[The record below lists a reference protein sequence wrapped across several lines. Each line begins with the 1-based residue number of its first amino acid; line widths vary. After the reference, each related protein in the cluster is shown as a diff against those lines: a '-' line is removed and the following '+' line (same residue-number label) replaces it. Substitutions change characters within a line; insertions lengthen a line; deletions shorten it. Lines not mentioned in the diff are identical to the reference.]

1 MNEGLMPSSEY
12 AYNDELLTRYL
23 LGDLPAEQAEQ
34 LDELSV
40 ADDEFAWHLNGVEND
55 LVDGFVRGELE
66 GETLQ
71 KFQSVY
77 LSSPRRRQKVEFAT
91 GLLELEKRAALPAAS
106 PKRAKLNTGRWGW
119 LGAISFP
126 QWGFAAA
133 AVALLLIAAFLFT
146 DNLRLR
152 RQVDQASSNSSQHE
166 QQLQQELDRQRAASA
181 EMQANLG
188 HASSAGQ
195 DLSQLKTVSLLLPPP
210 TRGVG
215 PLQSVSVHSGTDLVV
230 VLLTLESDD
239 FPQYRVALK
248 DPATQREVWHSPD
261 LSASSTAGHKT
272 VVVSVPAKLL
282 QQGHYL
288 AELTGIRRNGAT
300 ESVGDYP
307 FGVVLR

>member
-1 MNEGLMPSSEY
+1 MPSSEH

-23 LGDLPAEQAEQ
+23 LGDLPAQQAEQ

-40 ADDEFAWHLNGVEND
+40 ADDEFAWRLNGVEND

-66 GETLQ
+66 GGNLQ
-71 KFQSVY
+71 KFQSAY
-77 LSSPRRRQKVEFAT
+77 LSSARRRQKVEFAA
-91 GLLELEKRAALPAAS
+91 GLLELERRAALRAAS
-106 PKRAKLNTGRWGW
+106 PKRAKLSTGRWGW
-119 LGAISFP
+119 LGAISFQ

-152 RQVDQASSNSSQHE
+152 RQVDWANSNSSEHE
-166 QQLQQELDRQRAASA
+166 QQLQQELAQQRAANA
-181 EMQANLG
+181 KIQGELDLA
-188 HASSAGQ
+188 HSSGQ
-195 DLSQLKTVSLLLPPP
+195 DLAQLKTVSLLLPPP

-215 PLQSVSVHSGTDLVV
+215 PVQSVSIHPGTDLVV

-248 DPATQREVWHSPD
+248 DPATQREVWRSPD
-261 LSASSTAGHKT
+261 LSASSAAGRKA
-272 VVVSVPAKLL
+272 VAVSVPAKLL

-288 AELTGIRRNGAT
+288 AELTGIRRNGGT
-300 ESVGDYP
+300 EPIGDYP

>member
-1 MNEGLMPSSEY
+1 MPSSEH

-40 ADDEFAWHLNGVEND
+40 ADDEFAWRLSGVEND
-55 LVDGFVRGELE
+55 LVDGFVRGELK
-66 GETLQ
+66 GENLQ
-71 KFQSVY
+71 KFGSVY
-77 LSSPRRRQKVEFAT
+77 LSSSRRRQKVEFAA
-91 GLLELEKRAALPAAS
+91 GLLELERRAALQAAS
-106 PKRAKLNTGRWGW
+106 PKRSKVSTSRWGW
-119 LGAISFP
+119 LGGISFQ

-152 RQVDQASSNSSQHE
+152 RQVDQANSNSSQHD
-166 QQLQQELDRQRAASA
+166 QQLQQELDRQRAANA
-181 EMQANLG
+181 EIQGRLD

-195 DLSQLKTVSLLLPPP
+195 DLSRLKTISLLLPSP

-215 PLQSVSVHSGTDLVV
+215 PLQNVSVHPGTDLVV

-248 DPATQREVWHSPD
+248 DPATQQEVWHSPD
-261 LSASSTAGHKT
+261 LSASSAAGHKA
-272 VVVSVPAKLL
+272 VAASVPAKLL
-282 QQGHYL
+282 QQQHYL
-288 AELTGIRRNGAT
+288 AELTGVRRNGAT
-300 ESVGDYP
+300 EPIGDYP
-307 FGVVLR
+307 FGIILR

>member
-1 MNEGLMPSSEY
+1 MPSSEH

-40 ADDEFAWHLNGVEND
+40 ADDEFAWRLNGVEND

-66 GETLQ
+66 GATLQ

-77 LSSPRRRQKVEFAT
+77 LSSTMRRQKVEFAT
-91 GLLELEKRAALPAAS
+91 GLLELEKRAALQAAG
-106 PKRAKLNTGRWGW
+106 PKRAKLSTGRWGW
-119 LGAISFP
+119 LGAISFQ
-126 QWGFAAA
+126 QWSFAAA

-152 RQVDQASSNSSQHE
+152 RQVDQARANSSQHE
-166 QQLQQELDRQRAASA
+166 QQLQQELDRQRAANA
-181 EMQANLG
+181 EVHGELDRAHG
-188 HASSAGQ
+188 DGQ
-195 DLSQLKTVSLLLPPP
+195 DLAQLKTVSLLLPPP

-215 PLQSVSVHSGTDLVV
+215 PLQSVVVHPGTDLVV
-230 VLLTLESDD
+230 VLLTLESDA

-248 DPATQREVWHSPD
+248 DPAIQREVWHSPD
-261 LSASSTAGHKT
+261 LSASSAAGHKA
-272 VVVSVPAKLL
+272 VAVSVPAKLL

-288 AELTGIRRNGAT
+288 AELTGIRRNGAI
-300 ESVGDYP
+300 EPIGDYP

>member
-1 MNEGLMPSSEY
+1 MPSSEH

-40 ADDEFAWHLNGVEND
+40 ADDEFAWRLNGVEND

-77 LSSPRRRQKVEFAT
+77 LSSTMRRQKVEFAT
-91 GLLELEKRAALPAAS
+91 GLLELEKRAALQAAGL
-106 PKRAKLNTGRWGW
+106 KRAKLSTGRWGW
-119 LGAISFP
+119 LGAISFQ
-126 QWGFAAA
+126 QWSFAAA

-152 RQVDQASSNSSQHE
+152 RQVDQARANSSQHE
-166 QQLQQELDRQRAASA
+166 QQLQQELDRQRAANA
-181 EMQANLG
+181 EVHGELDRAHG
-188 HASSAGQ
+188 DGQ
-195 DLSQLKTVSLLLPPP
+195 DLAQLKTVSLLLPPP
-210 TRGVG
+210 SRGVG
-215 PLQSVSVHSGTDLVV
+215 PMQSVVVHPGTDLVV
-230 VLLTLESDD
+230 VLLTLESDA

-248 DPATQREVWHSPD
+248 DPAIQREVWHSPD
-261 LSASSTAGHKT
+261 LSASSAAGHKA
-272 VVVSVPAKLL
+272 VAVSVPAKLL

-300 ESVGDYP
+300 EPIGDYP

>member
-1 MNEGLMPSSEY
+1 MPFEH
-12 AYNDELLTRYL
+12 AHNDELLIRYL
-23 LGDLPAEQAEQ
+23 LGDLPAEQAEK

-40 ADDEFAWHLNGVEND
+40 ANDEFAWRLTGVEND

-77 LSSPRRRQKVEFAT
+77 LSLAKRLQKVEFAA
-91 GLLELEKRAALPAAS
+91 GLLELEKRAALQAAS
-106 PKRAKLNTGRWGW
+106 PKRAKLSTGRWGW
-119 LGAISFP
+119 LGAISFQ

-133 AVALLLIAAFLFT
+133 AVALLLITAFLFT

-152 RQVDQASSNSSQHE
+152 RQVDQASSNTNLHE
-166 QQLQQELDRQRAASA
+166 QQLQQELDRQRAANA
-181 EMQANLG
+181 EMQGKLDHAN
-188 HASSAGQ
+188 SAGQ

-215 PLQSVSVHSGTDLVV
+215 PVQSVAVHPGTDLVV

-248 DPATQREVWHSPD
+248 DPATQKELWHSPD
-261 LSASSTAGHKT
+261 LSASSAGGRKA
-272 VVVSVPAKLL
+272 VAISVPAKLL

-288 AELTGIRRNGAT
+288 AELTGVRRNGAT
-300 ESVGDYP
+300 EPIGDYP

>member
-1 MNEGLMPSSEY
+1 MPSSEH

-40 ADDEFAWHLNGVEND
+40 VDDEFAWRLNGVEND

-66 GETLQ
+66 GENLQ
-71 KFQSVY
+71 KFRSVY
-77 LSSPRRRQKVEFAT
+77 LSSPRRRQKVEFAA
-91 GLLELEKRAALPAAS
+91 GLLELEKRAALQAAS
-106 PKRAKLNTGRWGW
+106 PKRTKLSTGHWGW
-119 LGAISFP
+119 LGAISFQ

-152 RQVDQASSNSSQHE
+152 RQVDQASSNSSHE
-166 QQLQQELDRQRAASA
+166 QQLQQELDRQRAANA
-181 EMQANLG
+181 EIQGELDRA
-188 HASSAGQ
+188 HSAGQ

-215 PLQSVSVHSGTDLVV
+215 PLQSIAVHSGTDLVV
-230 VLLTLESDD
+230 VLLTLQSDD
-239 FPQYRVALK
+239 FSQYRVALK
-248 DPATQREVWHSPD
+248 DPGTQREVWHSPD
-261 LSASSTAGHKT
+261 LSASSAGGHK
-272 VVVSVPAKLL
+272 VVAASVPAKLL
-282 QQGHYL
+282 QQQHYL
-288 AELTGIRRNGAT
+288 AELTGIKRNGGT
-300 ESVGDYP
+300 EPIGDYP

>member
-1 MNEGLMPSSEY
+1 MPSSEH

-40 ADDEFAWHLNGVEND
+40 ADDEFAWRLNGVEND

-77 LSSPRRRQKVEFAT
+77 LSSTMRRQKVEFAT
-91 GLLELEKRAALPAAS
+91 GLLELEKRAALQAAG
-106 PKRAKLNTGRWGW
+106 PKRAKLSTGRWGW
-119 LGAISFP
+119 LDAISFQ
-126 QWGFAAA
+126 QWSFAAA

-152 RQVDQASSNSSQHE
+152 RQVDQARANSSQHE
-166 QQLQQELDRQRAASA
+166 QQLQQELDRQRAANA
-181 EMQANLG
+181 EVHGELDRAHG
-188 HASSAGQ
+188 DGQ
-195 DLSQLKTVSLLLPPP
+195 DLAQLKTVSLLLPPP

-215 PLQSVSVHSGTDLVV
+215 PLQSVVVHPGTDLVV
-230 VLLTLESDD
+230 VLLTLESDA

-248 DPATQREVWHSPD
+248 DPAIQREVWHSPD
-261 LSASSTAGHKT
+261 LSASSAAGHKA
-272 VVVSVPAKLL
+272 VAVSVPAKLL

-288 AELTGIRRNGAT
+288 AELTGIRRNGVT
-300 ESVGDYP
+300 EPIGDYP

>member
-1 MNEGLMPSSEY
+1 MPSSEY

-40 ADDEFAWHLNGVEND
+40 VDDEFAWRLNGVENE

-77 LSSPRRRQKVEFAT
+77 LASPRRRQKVEFAA
-91 GLLELEKRAALPAAS
+91 GLFELEKRTALQAAS
-106 PKRAKLNTGRWGW
+106 PKPTKVSTDRWGW
-119 LGAISFP
+119 LGAISFQ

-166 QQLQQELDRQRAASA
+166 QQLQQELDRQRAANA
-181 EMQANLG
+181 EIQGELD
-188 HASSAGQ
+188 HARSAGQ

-215 PLQSVSVHSGTDLVV
+215 PVQSVAVHPRTDLVA

-261 LSASSTAGHKT
+261 LSSSSAAGHMA
-272 VVVSVPAKLL
+272 VAVSVPAKLL
-282 QQGHYL
+282 QQQHYL

-300 ESVGDYP
+300 EPIGDYP
-307 FGVVLR
+307 FGVILR

>member
-1 MNEGLMPSSEY
+1 MPSSEH

-23 LGDLPAEQAEQ
+23 LGDLPAQQAEQ

-40 ADDEFAWHLNGVEND
+40 TDDEFAWRLNEVEND

-71 KFQSVY
+71 KFRSDY
-77 LSSPRRRQKVEFAT
+77 LSSSRRRQKVEFAA
-91 GLLELEKRAALPAAS
+91 GLLELEKRAALQAAS
-106 PKRAKLNTGRWGW
+106 PKRAKLSTGRWGW
-119 LGAISFP
+119 LGAISFQ

-166 QQLQQELDRQRAASA
+166 QQLQQELDRQRAANA
-181 EMQANLG
+181 EIQGKLDHAN
-188 HASSAGQ
+188 SAGQ
-195 DLSQLKTVSLLLPPP
+195 DLSQLKTISLLLPPP

-215 PLQSVSVHSGTDLVV
+215 PLQSVAVHPGTDLVV
-230 VLLTLESDD
+230 VLLTLESDA

-248 DPATQREVWHSPD
+248 DTATRREVWHSPD
-261 LSASSTAGHKT
+261 LGASSAAGHKAIA
-272 VVVSVPAKLL
+272 VSVPANLL
-282 QQGHYL
+282 PQGHYL
-288 AELTGIRRNGAT
+288 AELTGIRRNGGT
-300 ESVGDYP
+300 EPIGDYP